1 MKRRPRPTSWLPR
14 PSGSN
19 VHRVS
24 ASLVHSRRAFVRL
37 LAGSAAAVLG
47 CPSPTGTGAGSARLS
62 ARPGTPSR
70 SLTPGLWTL
79 GLGTTDHDGRLQIPS
94 SVVPGTP
101 LPLVLAL
108 HGAGGNATESI
119 DLLGS
124 YAETYGFF
132 LLAVDSYG
140 VTWDAIGGAYGRD
153 VSFIDLALRHAFD
166 RCTVDPARVAVGG
179 FSDGASYA
187 LGLGLANGDLFS
199 RVIAFSPGFIPPSNT
214 APHGQP
220 EFFVSHGLSDPVLPI
235 DSASRVIVPALTGEG
250 YAVTYVEF
258 DGGHSVPAAIALQA
272 VQWLLR

>member
-1 MKRRPRPTSWLPR
+1 M
-14 PSGSN
+14 
-19 VHRVS
+19 
-24 ASLVHSRRAFVRL
+24 
-37 LAGSAAAVLG
+37 
-47 CPSPTGTGAGSARLS
+47 
-62 ARPGTPSR
+62 
-70 SLTPGLWTL
+70 
-79 GLGTTDHDGRLQIPS
+79 
-94 SVVPGTP
+94 PGTP

-108 HGAGGNATESI
+108 HGAGGNASESI
-119 DLLGS
+119 DLLGP
-124 YAETYGFF
+124 YAESYGFF

-166 RCTVDPARVAVGG
+166 RCTVDPTRIAVGG

-199 RVIAFSPGFIPPSNT
+199 RVVAFSPGFIPPSNT

-235 DSASRVIVPALTGEG
+235 DSASRLIVPALTGEG
-250 YAVTYVEF
+250 YTVTYVEF

-272 VQWLLR
+272 VQWLLG